1 MDNAELEKRL
11 TVLQD
16 IEAIKRLKAEYC
28 DICDDAHN
36 PDRMVAIFAE
46 DGIWEGKGLW
56 RAQGHA
62 DIRKLAKGFAEHQL
76 LTTQCLQS
84 SHRGEWQR
92 SARALDFPGTVHLP

>member
-36 PDRMVAIFAE
+36 QDRIVAIFVE
-46 DGIWEGKGLW
+46 DGIWGVM
-56 RAQGHA
+56 
-62 DIRKLAKGFAEHQL
+62 L
-76 LTTQCLQS
+76 L
-84 SHRGEWQR
+84 
-92 SARALDFPGTVHLP
+92 P